1 MATKLEKDVESL
13 KKDLEKFRAHL
24 GDTLSDVG
32 NLSQDKLVETKD
44 RLKAAM
50 EGFEGKALRRMEQA
64 NDVLHDRGERAIEA
78 SREMVVSRPITTVAI
93 SFAAGLMTAFLLE
106 RHK

>member
-13 KKDLEKFRAHL
+13 KKDIEKFRSHL
-24 GDTLSDVG
+24 GDALSDVG
-32 NLSQDKLVETKD
+32 HLSQDKLVETKD
-44 RLKAAM
+44 RLRIAM
-50 EGFEGKALRRMEQA
+50 EGFEGKTLERMERA
-64 NDVLHDRGERAIEA
+64 NDVIHDQGERAIEA
-78 SREMVVSRPITTVAI
+78 SRKMVVSRPITTVAI